1 MSNRQFGGIVGNPLL
16 EAIDDVRCG
25 RKHHALFATVEDTR
39 NGKVRVLCS
48 DGCFSLGL
56 NDLEEAVVDSQSAVL
71 AALMRVMADSE
82 IAVNKVRTLEAEV
95 RQERELRQEFCER
108 MRDKL
113 EAFNTKSSKIVRTF
127 REVVAAMP
135 KPSTK
140 KRSIRSER

>member
-1 MSNRQFGGIVGNPLL
+1 MSNRQFGGIVGNPLV

-82 IAVNKVRTLEAEV
+82 IAVNK
-95 RQERELRQEFCER
+95 ER

-113 EAFNTKSSKIVRTF
+113 EAFNTKSSKIMRTF